1 LRKKKEKRT
10 KEVKKDIKKIIENI
24 KKAHKNK
31 TIPETTMSEAL
42 TKALVH
48 PAFRER
54 DMRKEA
60 MDMGAHG
67 AKEYFGDV

>member
-1 LRKKKEKRT
+1 MSKKIN
-10 KEVKKDIKKIIENI
+10 KDIDSII
-24 KKAHKNK
+24 KKLKKAVPAKH
-31 TIPETTMSEAL
+31 TSMSEAL

-54 DMRKEA
+54 DMRQEA

-67 AKEYFGDV
+67 AKEYFGEKK